1 MLVKEAVEYGKVS
14 LGNTKMPGTTFPICA
29 FACYTGSKLAKVK
42 GSVCEQCNM
51 RRLQKIRPSVDQ
63 GYKTN
68 LFKWQVSNTSNWID
82 AMVFQIKRYAAD
94 GYHRWFDSGDLQS
107 MEMLLGI
114 AETARQTPEVKHWLP
129 TKEYSIYTKYL
140 KTNTLPTN
148 LIVRVSAAMIDGK
161 PSKAFRNTSTVH
173 RNNEP
178 LGFECKGGNAC
189 GPCRACWD
197 KKVENVSYRKH

>member
-1 MLVKEAVEYGKVS
+1 MLVKEAQTYGKVS

-63 GYKTN
+63 GYKKN
-68 LFKWQVSNTSNWID
+68 LFKWEVSNTSNWVD

-107 MEMLLGI
+107 MEMLEAI
-114 AETARQTPEVKHWLP
+114 AEVAIQTPKVKHWLP
-129 TKEYSIYTKYL
+129 TKEYQIITKYL
-140 KTNTLPTN
+140 KTNTEPTN
-148 LIVRVSAAMIDGK
+148 LIVRVSAPMIDGK
-161 PSKAFRNTSTVH
+161 PSKAFQNTSTVH
-173 RNNEP
+173 RNSEP
-178 LGFECKGGNAC
+178 LGFECKGAC
-189 GPCRACWD
+189 GLCRACWA
-197 KKVENVSYRKH
+197 KRIKNVSYRKH